1 MKGSAQMNTQQT
13 AGIIVSLLISIGA
26 FILSYFQ
33 FKEKGFLLNNAY
45 IWASREERK
54 KMNHNKESKRPH
66 YRQSGFVFMFLG
78 ISFLLFAAYM
88 VVSWTWLLAIFWVS
102 VILTVIYAVVSS
114 VRMEQHK

>member
-1 MKGSAQMNTQQT
+1 MNTQQT

-54 KMNHNKESKRPH
+54 KMDHNKERKWPH

-88 VVSWTWLLAIFWVS
+88 AVGWTWLLADFWAS
-102 VILTVIYAVVSS
+102 VILTVVYAAVSS